1 LKQVNQLISTTF
13 QCSRVAI
20 ASVPGA
26 LTYVAHFYVLIE
38 LHPAL
43 LWVNEKALLEEKMD
57 KNQFVQVKL
66 FSLTLGKQ
74 FILSKEWM

>member
-1 LKQVNQLISTTF
+1 
-13 QCSRVAI
+13 
-20 ASVPGA
+20 
-26 LTYVAHFYVLIE
+26 LTNVAHFYVLIE